1 MEPLEA
7 EHAKSAVLQKREGWV
22 EEVSHGG
29 VIQYRHEE
37 SGHCQA
43 HPPDDW
49 TSLPRVVLDSDSTLP
64 PIDDLI
70 SSRRRNSEDEQPIP
84 ELRSTPLAT
93 ALSEKEKQLKLQ
105 ALRRQSQ
112 SMTTDYITDIDRYNS
127 AKPFSRRSDKTF
139 DPEARCIMCKTQK
152 ILMVFF
158 PCEHKCVC
166 NKCLDY
172 HPPVT
177 KTIGKGAH
185 WPHACPVCYRD
196 VTVMF
201 ENTGFEVDHYWKLD
215 EVPHLPNSFVTSFKR
230 AGSRLNTTPNMVFP
244 ALDELCTPEDDEATN
259 PSNEPGSNQATNAGR
274 RIPPRLK
281 EKTKTCRV
289 M

>member
-1 MEPLEA
+1 MELEE
-7 EHAKSAVLQKREGWV
+7 EHAKVLQKRDGWV
-22 EEVSHGG
+22 QEVSHTG

-49 TSLPRVVLDSDSTLP
+49 TNLPLDADTTLP
-64 PIDDLI
+64 PIDDLV
-70 SSRRRNSEDEQPIP
+70 SSRRRLSEDEQPIP
-84 ELRSTPLAT
+84 ELRNLPLAC
-93 ALSEKEKQLKLQ
+93 AMSEKEKHIKFE

-112 SMTTDYITDIDRYNS
+112 SMTTDYISDVERYNS
-127 AKPFSRRSDKTF
+127 AKPFSRRPDKTF
-139 DPEARCIMCKTQK
+139 DPEARCIMCKTHK
-152 ILMVFF
+152 IHMVFF

-166 NKCLDY
+166 NKCLEY

-177 KTIGKGAH
+177 KIAGKGAH

-196 VTVMF
+196 VTIMF

-215 EVPHLPNSFVTSFKR
+215 EVPHLSNSFVTTFKR
-230 AGSRLNTTPNMVFP
+230 AGSRLHTTPNMVFP
-244 ALDELCTPEDDEATN
+244 ALDELCAHEDPTTTN
-259 PSNEPGSNQATNAGR
+259 RPNEPGSSHVATTAR
-274 RIPPRLK
+274 RAPPRLR
-281 EKTKTCRV
+281 EKTKTCCV